1 LGASGV
7 HFFPNDL
14 GDFLQDAPH
23 QGEIS
28 IDSATDATDIAGAN
42 QEFMAGDFGFGWVFP
57 EGDE

>member
-1 LGASGV
+1 
-7 HFFPNDL
+7 L

-23 QGEIS
+23 QGEIGV
-28 IDSATDATDIAGAN
+28 DSATDATDIAGAN